1 MTSPSRFASLTPLT
15 RSGCVL
21 ALAALAACSSGGGL
35 STAAA
40 PPVATPPPVTNQAP
54 TVSGTS
60 NKSMDSDDTTTT
72 SFTVA
77 DAETPASDLTVTVA
91 SSDTML
97 FRADSLVLG
106 GSGAARTLRLTPT
119 EDRAGRTTLVVTV
132 KDAQGATGT
141 ASFVLD
147 VLSVPTSVVALTGD
161 TYVRPAGEAATT
173 LTGKSFIADSED
185 PALFD
190 GLINAAP

>member
-1 MTSPSRFASLTPLT
+1 MTPQTQLT
-15 RSGCVL
+15 RLGL
-21 ALAALAACSSGGGL
+21 ALALATLAACSSGSGN
-35 STAAA
+35 SSAAA
-40 PPVATPPPVTNQAP
+40 AGATPTTPPPAANQAP
-54 TVSGTS
+54 TISGTS

-72 SFTVA
+72 TFAVA
-77 DAETPASDLTVTVA
+77 DAETPVSDLTVSVA
-91 SSDTML
+91 SSDTTL
-97 FRADSLVLG
+97 FRAESLVLG
-106 GSGAARTLRLTPT
+106 GSGAARTVQLTPT

-147 VLSVPTSVVALTGD
+147 VLSVPTSLVALTGD
-161 TYVRPAGEAATT
+161 TYVRPAGEAATS
-173 LTGKSFIADSED
+173 LTGKSFTPDSED